1 MKAEANDSS
10 LVDQSKREFSDGN
23 DVIGQYKVLLP
34 DGRLQTVT
42 YTSGPDGFKAEVQ
55 YTQTNIV
62 RTILNHRPNVTA
74 TTTTSTAKPST
85 TLPSSL
91 PAAELRSMPTVPPL
105 QPHQE
110 EALRTRTKSR
120 SRLRL
125 RTWDE
130 SSASEEETGSSSTE
144 PALTVINNVV
154 PNSKSSSSSSPST
167 WTFDKIREKLSSKNF
182 KF

>member
-1 MKAEANDSS
+1 M
-10 LVDQSKREFSDGN
+10 
-23 DVIGQYKVLLP
+23 LLP

-42 YTSGPDGFKAEVQ
+42 YTSGDDGFRAEVQ

-62 RTILNHRPNVTA
+62 RTLLNNRPIGNNPS
-74 TTTTSTAKPST
+74 TTTTTTAAPT
-85 TLPSSL
+85 TSAKSQSIASSADT
-91 PAAELRSMPTVPPL
+91 AAAAAATLPPL

-120 SRLRL
+120 SRLRH

-130 SSASEEETGSSSTE
+130 RDLPFSTSAEETSSDAPSNPNTSATE
-144 PALTVINNVV
+144 PALTVIDV
-154 PNSKSSSSSSPST
+154 PKTAGATQASGDASNIRRSSSSPST
-167 WTFDKIREKLSSKNF
+167 WTFDKIREKLSSKDF